1 MKSCVIN
8 KQMKRSEELRLR
20 LMAALVREDNQQGCE
35 IKFNIADLIDSN
47 RLGDAVNLTK
57 THNVSLPFEVLLF
70 LGI

>member
-47 RLGDAVNLTK
+47 RLDDAVNLTK